1 MIAGNPF
8 ERDVC
13 VPRLGCRMKIAK
25 RNTITSMHT
34 FSMHQNRI
42 MRKNVESRG
51 GGEKTVFVQFRVPR
65 RDMKRNPMQK
75 GGGKDKSVGTGH
87 SRAIQILH
95 N

>member
-13 VPRLGCRMKIAK
+13 VPRLGCHMKIAK
-25 RNTITSMHT
+25 RCTITSMHT

-51 GGEKTVFVQFRVPR
+51 GGEKTFFFSVQGAEERYETKPYAKR
-65 RDMKRNPMQK
+65 RRQ
-75 GGGKDKSVGTGH
+75 
-87 SRAIQILH
+87 R
-95 N
+95 